1 MKGPKKGIKVSIQTY
16 NCLQF
21 GAKKGGLDD
30 FIEAEMN
37 NITAKREIDNV
48 EENEPKQKQ
57 EKLALKPFDIKKGPK
72 ILVKPI
78 HVAP

>member
-1 MKGPKKGIKVSIQTY
+1 
-16 NCLQF
+16 
-21 GAKKGGLDD
+21 
-30 FIEAEMN
+30 MN

-57 EKLALKPFDIKKGPK
+57 EKLTLKPFDIKKGPK